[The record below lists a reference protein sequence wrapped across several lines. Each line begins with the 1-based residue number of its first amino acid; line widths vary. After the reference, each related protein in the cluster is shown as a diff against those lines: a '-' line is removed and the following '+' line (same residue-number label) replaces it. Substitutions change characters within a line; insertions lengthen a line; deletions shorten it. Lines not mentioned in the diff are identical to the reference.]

1 VRDANARPSR
11 PATKPQDDGPDYAR
25 AVAFAR
31 EARPAATR
39 SRPVSLAVLG
49 LAVLGLAIAGIFAVS
64 GGLVHA
70 RGSDASLGSAADVL
84 TASIREVDDMRS
96 IGAAACLFVAIP
108 CVAGQN
114 NLVSGGDF
122 EAVPQG
128 GQGGACHS
136 TLLPVIPGWN
146 SNAGYQVDRSQID
159 GTCGLPFLPTNPFG
173 GRYCISLQGSVCCGC
188 NNNGWIQQ
196 VVPSTAGQTYLLR
209 ADVCLDYLDSLRIT
223 IGGDSIVLSGNKDF
237 TWAPIE
243 IEFVAAG
250 NTTIRFA
257 SESPSTVTPTPW
269 DSCWEGEGAMIDNIQ
284 VIEKPACLPD
294 VIPNGL
300 VDGADL
306 SALLSVWGTNGGL
319 YPRADC
325 NADGLVDG
333 QDLAIVLGG
342 WGACP

>member
-64 GGLVHA
+64 SGLVHA

-108 CVAGQN
+108 CVAGQE
-114 NLVSGGDF
+114 NLVVGGDF
-122 EAVPQG
+122 ESVPQG
-128 GQGGACHS
+128 GAGSVCFS
-136 TLLPVIPGWN
+136 TYLPSVPGWS
-146 SNAGYQVDRSQID
+146 SNTGPHVDRFQID
-159 GTCGLPFLPTNPFG
+159 GTCGLPIAPTNPSG
-173 GRYCISLQGSVCCGC
+173 DLYCISLQGSICCGC
-188 NNNGWIQQ
+188 DNNGWIEQS
-196 VVPSTAGQTYLLR
+196 VPTIAGRTYLLK
-209 ADVCLDYLDSLRIT
+209 ADVCLDHLDSLRIT
-223 IGGDSIVLSGNKDF
+223 LGGSSIVLSGSKDF
-237 TWAPIE
+237 AWETIE
-243 IEFVAAG
+243 MEFVAAG
-250 NTTIRFA
+250 NTAIRFA
-257 SESPSTVTPTPW
+257 SESPSTSTPAPW
-269 DSCWEGEGAMIDNIQ
+269 SPCLEAEGALLDNIQ
-284 VIEKPACLPD
+284 VVEKPACLPD